1 MFKMKKKSL
10 ALLLMFCLVALS
22 VFVCAEGAFAKD
34 KNHLTIAT
42 TTSVNDTGLLGK
54 LVPIFEK
61 RYKAKVDVISVG
73 TGQALELGRRG
84 DADLVLVHSKKQEE
98 KFINEGYG
106 EKRVILMCNYFVIVG
121 PKNNPAGIGKYTQV
135 DDAFKKIAATKSNF
149 ISRGDKSGTH
159 TKELSLW
166 EEAGIQPKGKWYI
179 QSGTGQSAS
188 LMMANEKK
196 AYMLTDKASY
206 LALEAKDKVP
216 NLGIVVDGGKSL
228 LNVYSAI
235 AVSPAKNPNTN
246 YALAQKFISF
256 MNDVNTQVVI
266 KNFGKAE
273 YGKPLFTPK
282 ISMTKA
288 QFQ

>member
-1 MFKMKKKSL
+1 MFKISKKSL
-10 ALLLMFCLVALS
+10 ALLLMVCLVTLS
-22 VFVCAEGAFAKD
+22 VFICAQGAFAKD
-34 KNHLTIAT
+34 KNQLTIAT

-61 RYKAKVDVISVG
+61 KYKAKVNVISVG
-73 TGQALELGRRG
+73 TGQALELARRG

-98 KFINEGYG
+98 QFINEGYG
-106 EKRVILMCNYFVIVG
+106 NKRVILMCNYFVIVG
-121 PKNNPAGIGKYTQV
+121 PKNNPAGLDKWKSV
-135 DDAFKKIAATKSNF
+135 KDNFEKIALSKSNF
-149 ISRGDKSGTH
+149 ISRGDNSGTH

-166 EEAGIQPKGKWYI
+166 KEAGIEPKGKWYL

-188 LMMANEKK
+188 LLMANEKK

-206 LALEAKDKVP
+206 LALEAKDKLP
-216 NLGIVVDGGKSL
+216 NLTIIVDGGKSL

-235 AVSPAKNPNTN
+235 AVSPEKNPKTN
-246 YALAQKFISF
+246 YDLAQKFISF
-256 MNDVNTQVVI
+256 MVDIDTQKVV
-266 KNFGKAE
+266 KDFGKAE

-282 ISMTKA
+282 MLMTKD